1 MNYLLD
7 THTFLWFIYDNPRI
21 SKKSLSILRNP
32 RNDIYLSST
41 VAWEI
46 AIKENIGKIKIHT
59 SLNDLITQSLEAYN
73 FITLPISFAHAIK
86 VGTLPSIHRDPFDR
100 ILVAQAMVENLT
112 ILTSD
117 PFIIKYKV
125 KTAW

>member
-46 AIKENIGKIKIHT
+46 AIKENIGKIEIHT
-59 SLNDLITQSLEAYN
+59 SLNDLITQSLETYN
-73 FITLPISFAHAIK
+73 FITLPVSLAHAIK

-117 PFIIKYKV
+117 PFIKKYKV